1 MEDTVTK
8 GICMKICEHCG
19 AQQEDRRTTFI
30 DCGETLGAP
39 IDSREAERL
48 YGETAAAV
56 DRLERQS
63 DPLRVTLSD
72 RIAALYGGLAAV
84 TALVLSGLW
93 ADRGLT
99 GLFLASALFSAL
111 GACFLLFPRIL
122 WGLERIRLSFLIDS
136 AETAEP
142 SAWYRMMR
150 RIGAYSLLAAGTA
163 CLILPLFGVS

>member
-1 MEDTVTK
+1 
-8 GICMKICEHCG
+8 MKICEHCG
-19 AQQEDRRTTFI
+19 AQQDDRRTTCI
-30 DCGETLGAP
+30 DCGETLGP
-39 IDSREAERL
+39 SLDPQEAERL
-48 YGETAAAV
+48 RTETAAAV

-72 RIAALYGGLAAV
+72 RIAAVYGGLAVVA
-84 TALVLSGLW
+84 ALVLSGLW
-93 ADRGLT
+93 AERGMT

-111 GACFLLFPRIL
+111 GACFLLFPRIF
-122 WGLERIRLSFLIDS
+122 WGLERIRLSFLIDG